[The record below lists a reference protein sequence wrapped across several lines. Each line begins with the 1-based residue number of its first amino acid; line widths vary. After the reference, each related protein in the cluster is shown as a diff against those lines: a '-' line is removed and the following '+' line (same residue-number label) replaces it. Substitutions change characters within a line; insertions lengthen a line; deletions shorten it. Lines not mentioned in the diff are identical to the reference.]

1 VVHCL
6 LLLLPRKHVYPREEL
21 LLHHAQRVDVRLLL
35 DLLVLDLRGHVA
47 RSAHE
52 GFVGVA
58 LSVDHVDEVEVDEF
72 DEDPDVQAAVGVQ
85 SFF

>member
-1 VVHCL
+1 
-6 LLLLPRKHVYPREEL
+6 
-21 LLHHAQRVDVRLLL
+21 
-35 DLLVLDLRGHVA
+35 
-47 RSAHE
+47 
-52 GFVGVA
+52 VGVA